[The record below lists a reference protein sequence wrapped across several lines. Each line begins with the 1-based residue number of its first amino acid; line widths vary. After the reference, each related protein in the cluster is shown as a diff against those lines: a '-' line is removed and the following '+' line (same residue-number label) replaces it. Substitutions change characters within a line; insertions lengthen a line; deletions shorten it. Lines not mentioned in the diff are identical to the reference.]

1 MLRMLR
7 SGLGTDR
14 RSALPWQQSQV
25 SEENRTRQSGTWEAA
40 ATAESVKVLGRLHD
54 YAMDERRRQA
64 SEKRQGTKSREVSTV
79 SARGYGG
86 ISLEAH
92 GSDSRV
98 WGKEL
103 AGHGTRGCSEGGKE
117 GGRIA

>member
-79 SARGYGG
+79 SASGYG
-86 ISLEAH
+86 
-92 GSDSRV
+92 
-98 WGKEL
+98 EL
-103 AGHGTRGCSEGGKE
+103 ASRHTGAIVEFGGHGIEVARAG
-117 GGRIA
+117 